1 MKKKII
7 IEGESIEVKEEVIK
21 NNKVNLV
28 NNKFIEWI
36 IYMIGYSLVLVLVSL
51 LFDSFYINLKYYGL
65 YAFLASI
72 IIYALN
78 KTIKPFLNY
87 LTLPITILSM
97 GLSYPLVNL
106 IILRITSLLLG
117 KENFYISGFIAPFFV
132 VMMISFLNILME
144 GLIIK
149 QIVKGKNNG

>member
-1 MKKKII
+1 MKKKLI

-51 LFDSFYINLKYYGL
+51 LFNSFYINLKYYGL
-65 YAFLASI
+65 YAFLGAI

-132 VMMISFLNILME
+132 VIIISFLNILME

>member
-51 LFDSFYINLKYYGL
+51 LFL
-65 YAFLASI
+65 YEFTNI
-72 IIYALN
+72 QKKFC
-78 KTIKPFLNY
+78 KTP
-87 LTLPITILSM
+87 
-97 GLSYPLVNL
+97 
-106 IILRITSLLLG
+106 
-117 KENFYISGFIAPFFV
+117 
-132 VMMISFLNILME
+132 
-144 GLIIK
+144 
-149 QIVKGKNNG
+149 